1 MSSISSNINNK
12 DYNVSS
18 NDLFSTDKKIE
29 GNRGNSNNKKVLS
42 LSLNKTRNA
51 KRAAIQQEAS
61 TTTIKTKIPQS
72 V

>member
-18 NDLFSTDKKIE
+18 NDSFSTDKKIE